1 MTIGGAKTGAFL
13 VLVCLK
19 RRMLLRS
26 IVGSGRVCARLTHI
40 PSASALFVRPRYAI
54 SSTAASQS
62 SAPERLLSLN
72 DLANIKEATK
82 KRRRWG
88 RGIGSGR
95 GKNAGFGHQKS
106 RVTPRAFEGGQTPLY
121 RRLPKL
127 GFFNTS
133 DRTLQVVNL
142 QRLQEFIAMDR
153 LLLKDPPALTTMR
166 DLLEAGVVSSVKDG
180 VKLLA
185 HGKDAFAVPIH
196 LEVTQASE
204 EAIKA
209 VEAAGGTVTCVHF
222 NTLAMRAL
230 IKPLKFDILPRRA
243 RPPPR
248 LMGYY
253 LDRTK
258 SGYLSPEVQAR
269 NLKLFGH
276 VTSESPLRAEFERF
290 AAMKRTMFGYGHAE
304 G

>member
-1 MTIGGAKTGAFL
+1 M
-13 VLVCLK
+13 
-19 RRMLLRS
+19 LRS
-26 IVGSGRVCARLTHI
+26 LVAAGGGRG
-40 PSASALFVRPRYAI
+40 VRSLNLLACRCSI
-54 SSTAASQS
+54 SSSSVAAASPPPS
-62 SAPERLLSLN
+62 SSERLLNLN

-121 RRLPKL
+121 RRLPKI
-127 GFFNTS
+127 GFFNS
-133 DRTLQVVNL
+133 SEREFQVLNL
-142 QRLQEFIAMDR
+142 SRLQEFLIMGR
-153 LLLKDPPALTTMR
+153 LPHKPDTFTTMR
-166 DLLEAGVVSSVKDG
+166 DLLESGIVSSVKDG
-180 VKLLA
+180 IKLLA
-185 HGKDAFAVPIH
+185 HGKTDFQVPMH
-196 LEVTQASE
+196 LEVTAASE
-204 EAIKA
+204 DAIRA

-222 NTLAMRAL
+222 NTLALRAL

-258 SGYLSPEVQAR
+258 SGYLSPEVQQR
-269 NLKLFGH
+269 NLKLFGA
-276 VTSESPLRAEFERF
+276 VTSEAALRLEHNKFISL
-290 AAMKRTMFGYGHAE
+290 KRTIFE
-304 G
+304 GTTAAAAAAPSSSSAVL